1 MRYFVLDAKDRQVV
15 VLGMNPRIE
24 KDFERERTE
33 LIHTMMVNNE
43 RYNFC
48 KFQQPLTARA
58 LVKYPDLYEKFMEES
73 DKVKEENNL

>member
-24 KDFERERTE
+24 KDFERTE

-73 DKVKEENNL
+73 DRVKEGNNL